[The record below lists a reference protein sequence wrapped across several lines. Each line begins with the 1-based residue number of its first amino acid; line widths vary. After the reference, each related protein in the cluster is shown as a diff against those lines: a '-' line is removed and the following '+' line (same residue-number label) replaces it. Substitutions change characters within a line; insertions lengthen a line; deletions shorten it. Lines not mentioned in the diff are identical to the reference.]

1 MQRHLPVG
9 QLKTYVDGAAPQKQ
23 AEQIQ
28 LHLERCSLCRNKAI
42 TLKVRGEKVRQQLEH
57 TADIDEQPVISSAA
71 AQIRFNQLRKMKEKE
86 NMIQKVFQQPN
97 RARWLAASLVFMFA
111 LAFAFPSV
119 RAIGNSFLGLFRVQ
133 HFAVVQVSFSNL
145 PEQMGDSAALE
156 SIFSRDVQME
166 QLGEVEDVPTI
177 EEAVQKV
184 NYPVRLPQGM
194 NGSRQL
200 SVLPGMHTSFTVDV
214 KKINLLLKEIK
225 REDIILP
232 DGLDGALVTADMQRG
247 VLAKYGE
254 CEYNAETLREEGM
267 DPDEPWLPRCTSLLQ
282 MPSPEVVS
290 PEGLDINGIAQAFFQ
305 LIGMSQDEAEHFS
318 QNIDWAT
325 TLVVPIPQS
334 GTTYR
339 DLPVDGVMGTIILKE
354 MGNHETQYLLL
365 WVKDG
370 MFYALTGPGNI
381 DTASRLTRSL
391 K

>member
-1 MQRHLPVG
+1 MPRHLSEG
-9 QLKTYVDGAAPQKQ
+9 WLKEYIDGAAPVDQ
-23 AEQIQ
+23 AESIR
-28 LHLERCSLCRNKAI
+28 LHLESCAFCRSKAQV
-42 TLKVRGEKVRQQLEH
+42 LNARGARVQEQIALTAFSGKRQ
-57 TADIDEQPVISSAA
+57 AISSTA
-71 AQIRFNQLRKMKEKE
+71 AQLKLNNFRKLKEKE
-86 NMIQKVFQQPN
+86 TMIQKGF
-97 RARWLAASLVFMFA
+97 RRLTHTRWLAVGLVFIFA

-119 RAIGNSFLGLFRVQ
+119 RAIANSFLGLFRVQ

-145 PEQMGDSAALE
+145 PNQLGDSAALE

-166 QLGEVEDVPTI
+166 QLGEEEVVQTP
-177 EEAVQKV
+177 EEAAQITDFS
-184 NYPVRLPQGM
+184 VRLPQGM

-200 SVLPGMHTSFTVDV
+200 SVLPGMNASFTVDV

-225 REDIILP
+225 RQDIILP
-232 DGLDGALVTADMQRG
+232 DGLDGTLVTADVKRG

-254 CEYNAETLREEGM
+254 CEYNPETLREEGM
-267 DPDEPWLPRCTSLLQ
+267 DPDDPWLPRCTSLLQ
-282 MPSPEVVS
+282 MPSPEVVA

-339 DLPVDGVMGTIILKE
+339 DLPVDGVMGTVILKE
-354 MGNHETQYLLL
+354 MPNHETQYLLL

-381 DTASRLTRSL
+381 DTASRISRSI